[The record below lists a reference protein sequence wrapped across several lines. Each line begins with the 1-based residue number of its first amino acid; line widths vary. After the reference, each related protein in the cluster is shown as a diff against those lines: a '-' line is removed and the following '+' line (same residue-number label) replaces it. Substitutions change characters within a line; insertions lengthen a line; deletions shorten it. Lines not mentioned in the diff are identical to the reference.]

1 MYRFVPSILLILL
14 LLAMGS
20 AKLSAAPRLSIAETS
35 FDFGFSPQNA
45 KLSHVFWLKA
55 EGADSLKI
63 LKVVPG
69 CGCTK
74 APLERNHL
82 AGGDSTRLEII
93 FSTGKRSGQ
102 VSKSP
107 SIQTN
112 AGGPDQRVRIAT
124 HIVTRPDSTYPIIIR
139 PYKLTLGQFTDQ
151 LRKKHS
157 FTIENI
163 STDEI
168 PIRLIACP
176 PDLFEVDLPT
186 EIGPQSSAQCFLRLT
201 DIGLTESFEKSF
213 TIELG
218 DAKKTRFT
226 VPVKHLVTPV
236 SKPVTSVDRLQ

>member
-1 MYRFVPSILLILL
+1 MYKYVTSILLVLL
-14 LLAMGS
+14 LLAVGT
-20 AKLSAAPRLSIAETS
+20 AKLAAAPRLSIAETS

-55 EGADSLKI
+55 EGADSLNI

-74 APLERNHL
+74 APLERSHL

-93 FSTGKRSGQ
+93 FSTGKRRGQ

-112 AGGPDQRVRIAT
+112 AGGPDQRVRIVT
-124 HIVTRPDSTYPIIIR
+124 HIVTRPDSTFPIIIT
-139 PYKLTLGQFTDQ
+139 PYKLTLGQFTDKQ
-151 LRKKHS
+151 RKERS

-168 PIRLIACP
+168 PIRLIAHP
-176 PDLFEVDLPT
+176 SDLFAVDLPA
-186 EIGPQSSAQCFLRLT
+186 EIGPQSAAECSLVLKEA
-201 DIGLTESFEKSF
+201 GLTRSFEKSF

-226 VPVKHLVTPV
+226 IPVKHLAKPF
-236 SKPVTSVDRLQ
+236 SKPVTSVDAPK